1 MQSDRSSSVP
11 VNRNII
17 TTASNDQSLVAAS
30 SVLGVQRYYAGQN
43 GCDDN
48 PESVCVVGNNIYFA
62 NKTSREVYKFNPSSG
77 VSVISEQ
84 GMKSFFRLLF
94 KELEDQE
101 GLSKVVGGYDPIKDE
116 FILSVY
122 KLNVTEDQEV
132 VEDPPDAGT
141 PAAGAQ
147 TLAEVLATEGI
158 SLEELASILSEL
170 SINPNVDQQ
179 NLNRIRLDASED
191 NALNNADLFAFF
203 AVFDSN
209 VETNDTKVQI
219 EI

>member
-1 MQSDRSSSVP
+1 MKTREWLFYNAVMAWL
-11 VNRNII
+11 VNYAQKEAGEL
-17 TTASNDQSLVAAS
+17 TADYQ
-30 SVLGVQRYYAGQN
+30 
-43 GCDDN
+43 
-48 PESVCVVGNNIYFA
+48 E
-62 NKTSREVYKFNPSSG
+62 
-77 VSVISEQ
+77 
-84 GMKSFFRLLF
+84 LF

-132 VEDPPDAGT
+132 VEDPPDVGT

-170 SINPNVDQQ
+170 SLIPNVDQE
-179 NLNRIRLDASED
+179 NLNRVRFNFNNDSVIGGVDLLAFL
-191 NALNNADLFAFF
+191 AVLNTDI
-203 AVFDSN
+203 
-209 VETNDTKVQI
+209 ETNDTKVQI

>member
-1 MQSDRSSSVP
+1 M
-11 VNRNII
+11 
-17 TTASNDQSLVAAS
+17 
-30 SVLGVQRYYAGQN
+30 LGVQRYYAGQN

-132 VEDPPDAGT
+132 VEDPPDVGT

-170 SINPNVDQQ
+170 SLISNVDQE
-179 NLNRIRLDASED
+179 NLNRVRFNFNNDSAVGGVDLLAFL
-191 NALNNADLFAFF
+191 AVLNTDI
-203 AVFDSN
+203 
-209 VETNDTKVQI
+209 ETNDT
-219 EI
+219 

>member
-1 MQSDRSSSVP
+1 
-11 VNRNII
+11 
-17 TTASNDQSLVAAS
+17 
-30 SVLGVQRYYAGQN
+30 
-43 GCDDN
+43 
-48 PESVCVVGNNIYFA
+48 
-62 NKTSREVYKFNPSSG
+62 
-77 VSVISEQ
+77 
-84 GMKSFFRLLF
+84 MKSFFRLLF

-132 VEDPPDAGT
+132 VEDPPDVGT

-170 SINPNVDQQ
+170 SLSPNVDQQ

-191 NALNNADLFAFF
+191 NLLNNADFFAFL